1 MAMLATLEGTE
12 TTGTETTGTDEYIL
26 SRMFSPNDG
35 LGVELLGV
43 DGWNFAKSKVANAAR
58 NALKN
63 KRLFIVPEIIYCD
76 QMDKPLDM
84 GMVQLFGM
92 DIDYCNELLGWNPL
106 KSITDTAKKAVKKVH
121 DTAVKSTKKVI
132 KGGLKEIKKQSK
144 DPFYALQVAMSPTLQ
159 ARAISKTD
167 PTGISTKVFDKTYKL
182 APDVLP
188 NLLVDKATKESIK
201 LDPTGVSQKLYE
213 TAEKAKELIIK
224 TTPAGAMDA
233 YQEAQRKQAAKRA
246 AEQAKSITKTA
257 EYTKGMAYQEAQRKL
272 AAERAAEQAAKRASE
287 QSQTIV
293 YEQMPG
299 TTQYVPV
306 YTETAG
312 FDWSGLLNWK
322 TVLLA
327 GGIAYF
333 IFGRGKRGKRK

>member
-12 TTGTETTGTDEYIL
+12 TKGTDEYIL

-43 DGWNFAKSKVANAAR
+43 DGWNYAKRKVANAAR

-92 DIDYCNELLGWNPL
+92 DVDYCNELLGWNPL
-106 KSITDTAKKAVKKVH
+106 KSITDTAKKAIETVH

-132 KGGLKEIKKQSK
+132 KGGLKELKKQVK
-144 DPFYALQVAMSPTLQ
+144 DPSYALQVSMSPTLQ
-159 ARAISKTD
+159 ARAVSKTD
-167 PTGISTKVFDKTYKL
+167 PTGISTKVFEKTYKL

-188 NLLVDKATKESIK
+188 NLLVAKATKESVK
-201 LDPTGVSQKLYE
+201 LDPTGVSQKIYKI
-213 TAEKAKELIIK
+213 AEKSKDVITK

-233 YQEAQRKQAAKRA
+233 YQEAQRKRQAAKA
-246 AEQAKSITKTA
+246 AEKSQSKKIVSDTEGTQP
-257 EYTKGMAYQEAQRKL
+257 TIIYQ
-272 AAERAAEQAAKRASE
+272 
-287 QSQTIV
+287 
-293 YEQMPG
+293 QMPG

-306 YTETAG
+306 PTEPQTTAPAG
-312 FDWSGLLNWK
+312 FDWSALINFR
-322 TVLLA
+322 TLA
-327 GGIAYF
+327 VGGVIAYF
-333 IFGRGKRGKRK
+333 IFGRGKRGKRR

>member
-1 MAMLATLEGTE
+1 MAMLATLEGEE
-12 TTGTETTGTDEYIL
+12 TGKDDYIL

-43 DGWNFAKSKVANAAR
+43 DGWNYAKRKVATAAR

-76 QMDKPLDM
+76 QVDKPLDL

-92 DIDYCNELLGWNPL
+92 DVDYCTELLGYNPF
-106 KSITDTAKKAVKKVH
+106 KSITEAAKEAIKTVH
-121 DTAVKSTKKVI
+121 DTAVKSTKKVV
-132 KGGLKEIKKQSK
+132 KGGLKEIKKQIT
-144 DPFYALQVAMSPTLQ
+144 DPFYAFKVSTSPTLQ

-167 PTGISTKVFDKTYKL
+167 PTGLSTKVFEKTYKL

-201 LDPTGVSQKLYE
+201 LDPTGVSQKLYKM
-213 TAEKAKELIIK
+213 AEKAKKVITK

-233 YQEAQRKQAAKRA
+233 YQAAQRKKAE
-246 AEQAKSITKTA
+246 EQARKKA
-257 EYTKGMAYQEAQRKL
+257 E
-272 AAERAAEQAAKRASE
+272 EQARKETAA
-287 QSQTIV
+287 QSQEPTII
-293 YEQMPG
+293 YQQMPG
-299 TTQYVPV
+299 TTQYIPVP
-306 YTETAG
+306 TEPQTTESAG

-322 TVLLA
+322 TLA
-327 GGIAYF
+327 VGGVVAYLV
-333 IFGRGKRGKRK
+333 FGRGKRGKIK

>member
-1 MAMLATLEGTE
+1 MAMLATLEGEE
-12 TTGTETTGTDEYIL
+12 TGKDNYIL

-43 DGWNFAKSKVANAAR
+43 DGWNYAKRKVATAAR

-76 QMDKPLDM
+76 QVDKPLDF

-92 DIDYCNELLGWNPL
+92 DVDYCTELLGFNPF
-106 KSITDTAKKAVKKVH
+106 KSIADTAKKAVQTVH

-132 KGGLKEIKKQSK
+132 KGGLSEIKKQVK
-144 DPFYALQVAMSPTLQ
+144 DPFYALKVSISPTLQ
-159 ARAISKTD
+159 ARAVSKTD
-167 PTGISTKVFDKTYKL
+167 PTGISTKVFEKTYKL

-201 LDPTGVSQKLYE
+201 LDPTGISQKLYKM
-213 TAEKAKELIIK
+213 AEKSKKVITKI
-224 TTPAGAMDA
+224 TPSGAIDA
-233 YQEAQRKQAAKRA
+233 YQEAQRKKA
-246 AEQAKSITKTA
+246 AEQA
-257 EYTKGMAYQEAQRKL
+257 RKK
-272 AAERAAEQAAKRASE
+272 AAEQAQE
-287 QSQTIV
+287 QEQAQQPTII
-293 YEQMPG
+293 YQQMPG

-306 YTETAG
+306 PTEPQTTAPAA

-322 TVLLA
+322 TLA
-327 GGIAYF
+327 VGGVVAYL
-333 IFGRGKRGKRK
+333 IFGRRGNGGKRR

>member
-43 DGWNFAKSKVANAAR
+43 EGWNYAKSKVATAAR

-76 QMDKPLDM
+76 QMDKPLDL

-92 DIDYCNELLGWNPL
+92 DIDYCTELLGRSL
-106 KSITDTAKKAVKKVH
+106 VKSITDNAKKALKTVH
-121 DTAVKSTKKVI
+121 DTAVKSTQKVA
-132 KGGLKEIKKQSK
+132 KGGFKEIKKQVK
-144 DPFYALQVAMSPTLQ
+144 DPFYALKVSISPTLQ
-159 ARAISKTD
+159 TRAISKTD
-167 PTGISTKVFDKTYKL
+167 PTGISTKVLDKTYKL

-201 LDPTGVSQKLYE
+201 LDPTGVSQNLFKWG
-213 TAEKAKELIIK
+213 KKSKNLIKK
-224 TTPAGAMDA
+224 TTPAGAIDA
-233 YQEAQRKQAAKRA
+233 IQKAKRKKDAEQARKKAAELNQQPPKA
-246 AEQAKSITKTA
+246 AEQAQQPTII
-257 EYTKGMAYQEAQRKL
+257 YQ
-272 AAERAAEQAAKRASE
+272 
-287 QSQTIV
+287 
-293 YEQMPG
+293 QMPG
-299 TTQYVPV
+299 TTQYVTVPTEPQT
-306 YTETAG
+306 TETAG

-322 TVLLA
+322 TLVV
-327 GGIAYF
+327 GGVVAYF
-333 IFGRGKRGKRK
+333 VFGRGKRGKRK

>member
-1 MAMLATLEGTE
+1 MAMLATLEGEE
-12 TTGTETTGTDEYIL
+12 TGKDNYIL

-43 DGWNFAKSKVANAAR
+43 DGWNYAKRKVATAAR

-76 QMDKPLDM
+76 QVDKPLDL

-92 DIDYCNELLGWNPL
+92 DVDYCTELLGFNPF
-106 KSITDTAKKAVKKVH
+106 KSITDVAKKAVQTVH

-132 KGGLKEIKKQSK
+132 KGGLSEIKKQVK
-144 DPFYALQVAMSPTLQ
+144 DPFYALKVSMSPTLQ

-167 PTGISTKVFDKTYKL
+167 PTGISTKVFEKTYKL

-188 NLLVDKATKESIK
+188 NLMVDKATKASIK
-201 LDPTGVSQKLYE
+201 LDPTGVSQKLYKM
-213 TAEKAKELIIK
+213 AEKSKKVITK

-233 YQEAQRKQAAKRA
+233 YQAAQRKKA
-246 AEQAKSITKTA
+246 AEQSRKKA
-257 EYTKGMAYQEAQRKL
+257 EEQARKE
-272 AAERAAEQAAKRASE
+272 AAERARAQAQE
-287 QSQTIV
+287 PTII
-293 YEQMPG
+293 YQQMPG

-306 YTETAG
+306 PTEPQTTETAG

-322 TVLLA
+322 TLA
-327 GGIAYF
+327 VGGVVAYL
-333 IFGRGKRGKRK
+333 IFGRRGNGGKRR